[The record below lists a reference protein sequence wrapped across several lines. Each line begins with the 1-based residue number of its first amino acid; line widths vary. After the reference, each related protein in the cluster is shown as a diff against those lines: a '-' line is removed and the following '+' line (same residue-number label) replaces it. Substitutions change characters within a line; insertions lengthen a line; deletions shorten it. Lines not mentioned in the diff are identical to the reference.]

1 MNKYDYGYDLTPG
14 TTIHWAYDKIEE
26 GSTVLELGPS
36 NGNLVYHLTQEKR
49 CIADIVEIDTDAGKE
64 AARFCRYSCLGPEEG
79 NLENECWFQKLKD
92 NKYDYIVILD
102 VLEHIRNPKEV
113 LDLLR
118 CLLKEEGT
126 LLLSLPNIAH
136 NSIIMNLL
144 QNKFIYTNV
153 GLLDETHVHF
163 YTYSTLKDLLN
174 SAGFVTVREQ
184 IKQEKVGGNEIAV
197 EYGVLPRDVEAYL
210 KTRDFGTAYQF
221 LFTIKA
227 GQVQQPIIP
236 EYEKEYAYDAV
247 VFNAVS
253 QEIIKIQKINPLEE
267 ICVSFAI
274 EEADREL
281 RFDPLNSNCIITD
294 LSIMGNNSAG
304 EPLSLKIQEHTGNK
318 FGDLYV
324 FYDDDPQ
331 IYLRIPDEICFVTI
345 TYSVCDF
352 DHSVLDHL
360 SESRDIVRSLE
371 RSTEELKL
379 LLHSREGERDQARL
393 QFHEAEQTV
402 SELREAYEKLQL
414 LVANKDALIQEQ
426 TSLINELTYEK
437 ELLENRVITLD
448 ESNHEYQERMDSINS
463 TIWGKLYCLTNNKE
477 DIKGWKK

>member
-1 MNKYDYGYDLTPG
+1 M
-14 TTIHWAYDKIEE
+14 
-26 GSTVLELGPS
+26 
-36 NGNLVYHLTQEKR
+36 
-49 CIADIVEIDTDAGKE
+49 
-64 AARFCRYSCLGPEEG
+64 
-79 NLENECWFQKLKD
+79 
-92 NKYDYIVILD
+92 
-102 VLEHIRNPKEV
+102 
-113 LDLLR
+113 
-118 CLLKEEGT
+118 
-126 LLLSLPNIAH
+126 
-136 NSIIMNLL
+136 
-144 QNKFIYTNV
+144 
-153 GLLDETHVHF
+153 
-163 YTYSTLKDLLN
+163 
-174 SAGFVTVREQ
+174 
-184 IKQEKVGGNEIAV
+184 
-197 EYGVLPRDVEAYL
+197 
-210 KTRDFGTAYQF
+210 
-221 LFTIKA
+221 
-227 GQVQQPIIP
+227 QQPIIP

-281 RFDPLNSNCIITD
+281 RFDPLNSNCIITN

-360 SESRDIVRSLE
+360 SKSRDIVRSLE
-371 RSTEELKL
+371 RSIEELKL

-393 QFHEAEQTV
+393 QCHEAEQTV
-402 SELREAYEKLQL
+402 SELENILRETRTQMDGTQKKLLDLEQYSNSLQKQFAELREAYVRLQL
-414 LVANKDALIQEQ
+414 LLANKDKSIQEQ
-426 TSLINELTYEK
+426 TNLINELTLEK
-437 ELLENRVITLD
+437 EMLENKVITLN
-448 ESNHEYQERMDSINS
+448 ESNYQYQERMDSINS